1 METHNKLTVYRINC
15 EICLDHFPTVHACAV
30 HVYNEHENV
39 IVSIFF
45 YSVLSQVTSLQKRNP
60 TFTYQTLKVDCE
72 KRLQS
77 SIGQWYDRDR
87 VIAP

>member
-45 YSVLSQVTSLQKRNP
+45 LYSSLSSNISSETETYL
-60 TFTYQTLKVDCE
+60 YQTLKVDCE

-77 SIGQWYDRDR
+77 STGQRYDRDH